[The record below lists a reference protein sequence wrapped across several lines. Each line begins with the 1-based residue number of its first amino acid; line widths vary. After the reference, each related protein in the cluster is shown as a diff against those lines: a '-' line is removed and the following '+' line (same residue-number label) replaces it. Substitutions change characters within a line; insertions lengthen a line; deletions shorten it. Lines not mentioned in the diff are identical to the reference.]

1 MGRYELPTK
10 GYGRP
15 KMDTNPN
22 STSLYIIGIINRSGI
37 NKGNT
42 MNRITIAVYVLTV
55 MFLILMTFNIVN
67 GNFQGTLGWFN
78 AAIWSFVVALNE
90 PMKEERLK

>member
-1 MGRYELPTK
+1 
-10 GYGRP
+10 
-15 KMDTNPN
+15 
-22 STSLYIIGIINRSGI
+22 
-37 NKGNT
+37 